1 MKSSFKTGIGA
12 LLTHAMLAAAALSFN
27 PASAAPVANA
37 TANVALPGN
46 SVYQLPVT
54 LTDQDNRSFEL
65 AARRGQP
72 MVISMFYTSCQ
83 FVCPM
88 LIETIRATTERLSA
102 DERAHLSSMLVSFDP
117 ERDSVDVLK
126 SVAAKRGLDSS
137 WTLARTDA
145 ASVRKLA
152 ATLGIQYR
160 LLSDGEF
167 NHSTVLILLDG
178 QGRVVGRSNKMGTVD
193 PAFLKLLQKTVKAA
207 N

>member
-12 LLTHAMLAAAALSFN
+12 LLTHALLAAAALSFN
-27 PASAAPVANA
+27 PASAAPLANA
-37 TANVALPGN
+37 TANAALPGN
-46 SVYQLPVT
+46 SVYQLPIT

-65 AARRGQP
+65 ATRRGQP

-88 LIETIRATTERLSA
+88 LIETMRATTERLTA

-126 SVAAKRGLDSS
+126 SVAGKRGLDSS

-145 ASVRKLA
+145 TSVRKLA

-193 PAFLKLLQKTVKAA
+193 PAFLKLVQKTVKAA

>member
-12 LLTHAMLAAAALSFN
+12 LLTHAILAVAALSFN
-27 PASAAPVANA
+27 PACAAPAASTTTNA
-37 TANVALPGN
+37 ALPGN

-88 LIETIRATTERLSA
+88 LIETIRATTERLSS
-102 DERAHLSSMLVSFDP
+102 DERARLSSMLVSFDP

-152 ATLGIQYR
+152 AALGIQYR
-160 LLSDGEF
+160 LLADGEF

-178 QGRVVGRSNKMGTVD
+178 QGRVVARSNKMGTVD